1 VTSARETARPT
12 GPVAG
17 AGLGGM
23 DIERFVRERRARWS
37 RLDALLDDVERL
49 PDHEVGVARL
59 IELVRLYRQ
68 TCSDLNEARSYTA
81 NRELLSRLN
90 GLAGR
95 GYRFVYRRTHGER
108 VVSELRLFFASGA
121 PAAFRREW
129 AFVLAAALSFL
140 LGAALGFGA
149 VVADRGNAERLI
161 PQAFFSESPKARVE
175 RLESGEERI
184 DSLEKA
190 TEFGAFL
197 FTHNIQ
203 VSFLAF
209 SLGAVTIV
217 GGVWI
222 LFSNGVL
229 LGAVAA
235 TYLLDGVHVFF
246 LAWVG
251 PHGAL
256 EIPAILFGGAAGL
269 RLGHALLLPGPLSTG
284 ASVRR
289 AFPSVWRMLLFTALV
304 LVVAGLIE
312 GSFSQFTGKTIPYA
326 LKIAAAAILFVSLF
340 GYLFGRSISA
350 EPDPVV

>member
-1 VTSARETARPT
+1 VTHARREPGLRASA
-12 GPVAG
+12 AG
-17 AGLGGM
+17 AAASAGLGGM
-23 DIERFVRERRARWS
+23 DVERFVRERRPRWS
-37 RLDALLDDVERL
+37 RLEALLNDVERL
-49 PDHEVGVARL
+49 PDHALGVTRL
-59 IELVRLYRQ
+59 LELVRLYRQ

-81 NRELLSRLN
+81 NRDLLSRLN

-95 GYRFVYRRTHGER
+95 GYRFVYRRSHGER
-108 VVSELRLFFASGA
+108 VALEVRRFFETGA
-121 PAAFRREW
+121 PAAFRRER

-140 LGAALGFGA
+140 VGAALGFGA
-149 VVADRGNAERLI
+149 VLADRRNAERLI
-161 PQAFFSESPKARVE
+161 PQALFTESPKQRVE
-175 RLESGEERI
+175 RVESGEERI

-203 VSFLAF
+203 VSLLAF

-217 GGVWI
+217 GGAWV

-235 TYLLDGVHVFF
+235 SYLLDGVHVFF

-269 RLGHALLLPGPLSTG
+269 RLGQALLLPGPLSSG

-289 AFPSVWRMLLFTALV
+289 AFPSVWRMLLTTALV

-312 GSFSQFTGKTIPYA
+312 GSFSQFSGKTIPYPV
-326 LKIAAAAILFVSLF
+326 KIATAAILFTSLF
-340 GYLFGRSISA
+340 GYLFGRRGSA
-350 EPDPVV
+350 A